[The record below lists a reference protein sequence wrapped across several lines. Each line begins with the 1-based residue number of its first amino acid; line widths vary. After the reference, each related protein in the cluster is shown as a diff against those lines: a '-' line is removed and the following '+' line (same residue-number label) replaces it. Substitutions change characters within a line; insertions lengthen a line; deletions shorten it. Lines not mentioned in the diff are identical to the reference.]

1 MAEADKKRI
10 LVVDDDPEIT
20 EMLHIILDLA
30 GYEVRIA
37 HGTAQGMAA
46 VNADPPDLIVLDVM
60 MPHLSGLELSRY
72 VRRDPRTMRLPIVML
87 SALASADKVR
97 EGMEAG
103 ATAYLTKAVGRDKLL
118 QTIED
123 ALKAA

>member
-1 MAEADKKRI
+1 MAKADKKRI

-30 GYEVRIA
+30 GYDVRVA

-46 VNADPPDLIVLDVM
+46 VNADPPDLIMLDVM
-60 MPHLSGLELSRY
+60 MPHLSGLELCRY
-72 VRRDPRTMRLPIVML
+72 VRRDPRTMQLPIILL
-87 SALASADKVR
+87 SALASADKVA

-118 QTIED
+118 QTIHD
-123 ALKAA
+123 ALNAA